1 MPKKYE
7 DLNWTNKRHYLKD
20 LAKDVGIDHRDYDIL
35 NSGRHRPG
43 SGSIERPDIKQL
55 ERDIADKFAN
65 DYDTRRA
72 MEAASMSGAKGA
84 KDLPKGISNMKEAYD
99 VHKFL
104 KKTHKKELDRT
115 GEFSSAND
123 YANVADHFVKQDRE
137 EMLDTLATKNDLTAM
152 KKKLM
157 KKATRGKNS
166 GESHPAV
173 PSERLAAAQERVHD
187 SAHDPS
193 SLYDK
198 NNETAPRTDEQA
210 DAART
215 FLDDYKLDVTKGAA
229 LRQDIKTNV
238 GNASNTVTNVY
249 GR

>member
-1 MPKKYE
+1 MAKKYE
-7 DLNWTNKRHYLKD
+7 DLSWSDKRRYLR
-20 LAKDVGIDHRDYDIL
+20 DVSEDMGIDHRDYDTL
-35 NSGRHRPG
+35 GGGGRGKSGAIR
-43 SGSIERPDIKQL
+43 SKSL
-55 ERDIADKFAN
+55 EDLESDLADKFAN

-84 KDLPKGISNMKEAYD
+84 GDLPVGISNMKEAYD

-104 KKTHKKELDRT
+104 KKTHEKELDR
-115 GEFSSAND
+115 GGAFSSAND
-123 YANVADHFVKQDRE
+123 YANVTKHFVEKDRE
-137 EMLDTLATKNDLTAM
+137 EMLDTLATKDDLTAM
-152 KKKLM
+152 KEKLM

-166 GESHPAV
+166 GEAHPAV